1 MSTAAPLAHHSAG
14 PSRAAHAVLDEHRAK
29 RFFWTVLILA
39 TCGSVAGNVTHAVLN
54 APAGTVIVAAAAALV
69 PPMVLLGATHSV
81 ALLVRTRGDTG
92 LAYWCALAMM
102 LALALCAFVLS
113 FDALRA
119 LAITAGIEQ
128 RFAWLWPLAIDV
140 SIAQATMALLSLTRR
155 RRETAAVVTD
165 DGDARGIDGGAHA
178 APKKRV
184 ARAVSRTPSAKKSAD
199 VRGGPEPVETLETVP
214 RVALTNAVVPE
225 RDWAKF
231 ADLLI
236 EHGVTSIEREK
247 VAMVLAETAAKMPP
261 TTIGRRWDVHHTTVK
276 RIQAA
281 ASELAR

>member
-1 MSTAAPLAHHSAG
+1 M
-14 PSRAAHAVLDEHRAK
+14 

-39 TCGSVAGNVTHAVLN
+39 TCASVAGNVTHAVLN
-54 APAGTVIVAAAAALV
+54 APASTVIVAAAAALV

-92 LAYWCALAMM
+92 LAYWCALAMT

-140 SIAQATMALLSLTRR
+140 SIAQATMALLSVTGRR
-155 RRETAAVVTD
+155 RAIAAVGTA
-165 DGDARGIDGGAHA
+165 DGDAQGFNGGAHA
-178 APKKRV
+178 AAKRRA
-184 ARAVSRTPSAKKSAD
+184 ARPVSRAPLAKRSAD
-199 VRGGPEPVETLETVP
+199 AHPASPACS
-214 RVALTNAVVPE
+214 ALSNAVVPE
-225 RDWAKF
+225 RDWGNF

-247 VAMVLAETAAKMPP
+247 VAMVLAETAAKTPP

-281 ASELAR
+281 ASDLTR